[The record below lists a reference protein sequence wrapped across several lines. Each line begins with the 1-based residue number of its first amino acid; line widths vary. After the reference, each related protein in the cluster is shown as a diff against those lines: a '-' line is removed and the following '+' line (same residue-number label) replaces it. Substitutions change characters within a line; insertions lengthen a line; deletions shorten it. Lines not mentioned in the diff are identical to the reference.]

1 MHARFSLVAV
11 SGLVLLAIATG
22 APWAW
27 AQAGVDIFVTPVPNL
42 PFTGVIN
49 VERSFVQLDG
59 SIVNVKTIRDIG
71 RDGRGR
77 IYNESRMLV
86 PVANTKTPQLMQIH
100 QYDPQTRIST
110 ILNPQDRTFSTRTVS
125 LPPSTVPP
133 ALLYAA
139 PMGNSLPQSEFTKEE
154 DLGIHD
160 MEGLPVHGVRETQT
174 IPAENGGTGKEI
186 VITDENW
193 YSDDLRINLIIK
205 HSDPR
210 TGSVTMTVTQV
221 IRTEPDSARFEI
233 PDGYKPTGT
242 GTGRETDK

>member
-1 MHARFSLVAV
+1 MHARFSLIAV

-49 VERSFVQLDG
+49 VARSFVQRDG

-100 QYDPQTRIST
+100 RYDPQTRIST
-110 ILNPQDRTFSTRTVS
+110 ILNPQGRTFSTRTVS
-125 LPPSTVPP
+125 HPPATAPP
-133 ALLYAA
+133 ALLDAV
-139 PMGNSLPQSEFTKEE
+139 PMGNGLPQKR
-154 DLGIHD
+154 
-160 MEGLPVHGVRETQT
+160 VHKRG
-174 IPAENGGTGKEI
+174 
-186 VITDENW
+186 
-193 YSDDLRINLIIK
+193 
-205 HSDPR
+205 
-210 TGSVTMTVTQV
+210 
-221 IRTEPDSARFEI
+221 RFGH
-233 PDGYKPTGT
+233 P
-242 GTGRETDK
+242 

>member
-1 MHARFSLVAV
+1 MHARFSLIAV

-22 APWAW
+22 APCAW
-27 AQAGVDIFVTPVPNL
+27 AQAGVDIFVTPIPNL

-49 VERSFVQLDG
+49 GERSFVQRDG

-86 PVANTKTPQLMQIH
+86 PVANTKTPQLMQFIDTTRRPGSLRYSIPKTELS
-100 QYDPQTRIST
+100 QQERLVTRPQRYPPLFSMPHPWEAVSRKASSQKRKIWAFMIWKDCQCMEFAKLRLSR
-110 ILNPQDRTFSTRTVS
+110 QRT
-125 LPPSTVPP
+125 
-133 ALLYAA
+133 AA
-139 PMGNSLPQSEFTKEE
+139 PARKS
-154 DLGIHD
+154 
-160 MEGLPVHGVRETQT
+160 
-174 IPAENGGTGKEI
+174 
-186 VITDENW
+186 VITDEYW

-242 GTGRETDK
+242 GRETDK

>member
-1 MHARFSLVAV
+1 MHARFSLISV
-11 SGLVLLAIATG
+11 SGLVLLAIAAG
-22 APWAW
+22 APWVW

-49 VERSFVQLDG
+49 VERSFVQRDG

-110 ILNPQDRTFSTRTVS
+110 ILNPEDRTFSTRTVS
-125 LPPSTVPP
+125 HPPSTVPP

-154 DLGIHD
+154 DLGILD
-160 MEGLPVHGVRETQT
+160 MEGLPGHGVRQ
-174 IPAENGGTGKEI
+174 
-186 VITDENW
+186 
-193 YSDDLRINLIIK
+193 IK
-205 HSDPR
+205 TFP
-210 TGSVTMTVTQV
+210 
-221 IRTEPDSARFEI
+221 PKNA
-233 PDGYKPTGT
+233 
-242 GTGRETDK
+242 

>member
-1 MHARFSLVAV
+1 MHARFSLIAV

-49 VERSFVQLDG
+49 VARSFVQRDG

-110 ILNPQDRTFSTRTVS
+110 ILNPEDRTFSTRTVS
-125 LPPSTVPP
+125 HPPSTVPP

-186 VITDENW
+186 VITDEYW
-193 YSDDLRINLIIK
+193 YSDDLRINLIVK

-233 PDGYKPTGT
+233 PDVHKPT